1 MTDSTNAQEVVA
13 VNMDFAYAVVR
24 RSDWEAI
31 LSKERWYYAIWSCR
45 TWGEYRS
52 LGSNPFDEL
61 MRPASVAAG
70 EPADDE
76 PFPTNP
82 PFTPDGEAPWN
93 RWDNLET
100 ATADFFGSLGGDFD
114 LSGLVGS
121 EGSSSWVYPA
131 DFDEVIS
138 KLESLGYKVVN
149 DWFRDD

>member
-1 MTDSTNAQEVVA
+1 MVKQGTSNEVVT
-13 VNMDFAYAVVR
+13 VNMDFAYAVIR

-31 LSKERWYYAIWSCR
+31 LSKERWYDVIWSCQ

-61 MRPASVAAG
+61 MRSASVAAG

-76 PFPTNP
+76 PFLTNP
-82 PFTPDGEAPWN
+82 PFTPDGAAPWN

-100 ATADFFGSLGGDFD
+100 ATADFFASLGGEVD

-121 EGSSSWVYPA
+121 EGSSSWVYP
-131 DFDEVIS
+131 DDLDEVIA
-138 KLESLGYKVVN
+138 KLKSLGYKVVN